1 MADTVTIPRYLA
13 RAILRHYTTLVE
25 RATVDRTDT
34 RAANALRVAPA
45 EIRRLAA
52 IVEGSLSKSDSNG
65 RIS

>member
-13 RAILRHYTTLVE
+13 RAILRHYSTLVE
-25 RATVDRTDT
+25 RAKVDRADN

-52 IVEGSLSKSDSNG
+52 IVKIETKE
-65 RIS
+65 